1 MKEKENTKSIIR
13 RFKQQ
18 LVELECRYQFNKEL
32 ITEIE
37 YRKKII
43 SDLEELE
50 RYRKMYKGF

>member
-1 MKEKENTKSIIR
+1 MKESTEVIIK

-18 LVELECRYQFNKEL
+18 LTELECRYQFNKEL

-43 SDLEELE
+43 ADLEELE
-50 RYRKMYKGF
+50 RYRKMYKGL